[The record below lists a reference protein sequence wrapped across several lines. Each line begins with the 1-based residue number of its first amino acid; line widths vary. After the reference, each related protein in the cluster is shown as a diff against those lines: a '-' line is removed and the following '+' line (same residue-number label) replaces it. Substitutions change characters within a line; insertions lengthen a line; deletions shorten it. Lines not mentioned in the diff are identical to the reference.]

1 MCVFLYTENIYIY
14 VNVNVRKICLWFIA
28 PICLEIAIYI
38 LQYTRSTVILKYSE
52 IQRVYIYIYIYIYIY
67 MTTCALCNCIHYVEM
82 ISLGIA
88 HLQLIYCH
96 KYSCQWDESSRA
108 YLSLGINSKGVLHA
122 VLIGPIGDFLCQMH
136 RQDTC
141 TSHELHLPVV
151 KSYVTRVRLPEN
163 HSCFIKTS
171 KAMSLL
177 RPTMTSS
184 FQCNILDGGHWEIDD
199 IFSSPKHS
207 ATSARNLNPETPSL
221 PSWQMSF
228 ACVFGK
234 FGQHKVISLL
244 AGQGL
249 TQLPHS

>member
-1 MCVFLYTENIYIY
+1 MC
-14 VNVNVRKICLWFIA
+14 
-28 PICLEIAIYI
+28 
-38 LQYTRSTVILKYSE
+38 S
-52 IQRVYIYIYIYIYIY
+52 
-67 MTTCALCNCIHYVEM
+67 
-82 ISLGIA
+82 
-88 HLQLIYCH
+88 LQLH
-96 KYSCQWDESSRA
+96 
-108 YLSLGINSKGVLHA
+108 SLCWNDFIGNCSPSTHVMNTDVPSMRWVQPRISEPWINSKGVLHA

-151 KSYVTRVRLPEN
+151 KSYVTRVRFPEN

-207 ATSARNLNPETPSL
+207 ATFARNLNPETPSL
-221 PSWQMSF
+221 PSWQSILHVPPSAF
-228 ACVFGK
+228 IPSPRCT
-234 FGQHKVISLL
+234 LL
-244 AGQGL
+244 RL
-249 TQLPHS
+249 